1 MNKLRNYSLAIL
13 VAIIAL
19 TFNACKKD
27 PAPEL
32 PEEEIGKAALT
43 FVEVEREAHGDHFH
57 YNPITGGDSLTIA
70 FDGQGLP
77 PAGTHIHLHEGATY
91 KLSLKA
97 FDFAGRE
104 IQQEFLD
111 KHDIHQAFILG
122 APAGVLTYVYAD
134 RDKDNKKINV
144 GVKGYLTIDQH
155 TDKGF
160 VFRYVLR
167 HLNPGVKAG
176 ITAANW
182 NDPDFAAK
190 FSGANDLDLKFD
202 LHPVHEDGDGH

>member
-13 VAIIAL
+13 VAVIAL

-32 PEEEIGKAALT
+32 PEEEIGKAQLT
-43 FVEVEREAHGDHFH
+43 FVEVEREVHGDHFH
-57 YNPITGGDSLTIA
+57 YNPIVGADSLTIA
-70 FDGQGLP
+70 FDGSGLP
-77 PAGTHIHLHEGATY
+77 PVGTHIHLHEGATY
-91 KLSLKA
+91 KLTLKA

-111 KHDIHQAFILG
+111 KHDIHQVFILG
-122 APAGVLTYVYAD
+122 SPDGILTYAYAD

-144 GVKGYLTIDQH
+144 GVKGYLTVDEH

-160 VFRYVLR
+160 TFRYVLR
-167 HLNPGVKAG
+167 HLNPGVKAN
-176 ITAANW
+176 ITAENW
-182 NDPDFAAK
+182 NDASFASK
-190 FSGANDLDLKFD
+190 FAGANDLDLKFD
-202 LHPVHEDGDGH
+202 LHPVHEDHDEH